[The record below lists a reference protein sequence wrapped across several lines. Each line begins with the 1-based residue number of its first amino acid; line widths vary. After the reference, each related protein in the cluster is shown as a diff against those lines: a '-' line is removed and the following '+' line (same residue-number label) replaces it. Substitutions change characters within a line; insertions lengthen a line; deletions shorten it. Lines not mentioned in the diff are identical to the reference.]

1 MISYISMQIIKNMKF
16 APGSNIKIISKD
28 KMRKL
33 KPKYLL
39 VLIWSFRSKII
50 NQEKNIKWW

>member
-1 MISYISMQIIKNMKF
+1 MISYICDANNKKYGKF

-39 VLIWSFRSKII
+39 V
-50 NQEKNIKWW
+50 